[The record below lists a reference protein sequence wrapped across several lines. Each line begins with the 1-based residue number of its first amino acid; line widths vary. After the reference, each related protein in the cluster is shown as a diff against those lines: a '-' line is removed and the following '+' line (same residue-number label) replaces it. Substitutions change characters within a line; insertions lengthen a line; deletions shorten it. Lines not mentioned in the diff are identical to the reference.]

1 MSCTASVTALIDW
14 IFGSAMAAS
23 LENALL
29 ALEGLS
35 VGDAFGECFFRAPR
49 ECLRKRELP
58 SPPWVW
64 TDDTHM
70 AISIV
75 ETLRDHG
82 RIQQDALA
90 GAFAKR
96 FMAEP
101 YRGYGKGAF
110 ALLTQIARGHDWRS
124 AAPKLFGH
132 GSYGNGAAMRAAPI
146 GGFFGGNPSRAVSEA
161 QLSAAVTH
169 AHPEGQAGAIAVA
182 AAAALAAGRGNVA
195 GRPLIQ
201 ETLPYVPAG
210 ETRNRIAAS
219 LEIAAEGFDE
229 AVRVLGTGWEVS
241 AQDTVPFCLW
251 CAAHCLD
258 DFEEAMWRTVA
269 GMGDRDTTCAIVGGI
284 VGLSSRQVPAAWIAR
299 REPLPAGFER
309 A

>member
-1 MSCTASVTALIDW
+1 MATA
-14 IFGSAMAAS
+14 
-23 LENALL
+23 LENAVL
-29 ALEGLS
+29 ALEGVS
-35 VGDAFGECFFRAPR
+35 VGDAFGECFFSAPR
-49 ECLRKRELP
+49 ECLRNRELP

-70 AISIV
+70 ALSIV
-75 ETLRDHG
+75 ETLQAHG
-82 RIQQDALA
+82 EIQQDTLA
-90 GAFAKR
+90 GAFARR

-110 ALLTQIARGHDWRS
+110 ALLSRIASGEDWRI

-132 GSYGNGAAMRAAPI
+132 GSYGNGAAMRAAPT
-146 GGFFGGNPSRAVSEA
+146 GGFFSGDPSRAASEA

-169 AHPEGQAGAIAVA
+169 AHPEGQAGAMAVA
-182 AAAALAAGRGNVA
+182 AAAALAAGGRLA
-195 GRPLIQ
+195 GRALIQ
-201 ETLPYVPAG
+201 ATLPYVPDG
-210 ETRNRIAAS
+210 ETRSRIATS
-219 LEIAAEGFDE
+219 LDIPAEGFDE

-241 AQDTVPFCLW
+241 APDTVPFCLW

-284 VGLSSRQVPAAWIAR
+284 VALSSRQVPARWIAR
-299 REPLPAGFER
+299 REPLPEGFER

>member
-1 MSCTASVTALIDW
+1 MSCTASVTALIDS
-14 IFGSAMAAS
+14 IGISVMATA

-35 VGDAFGECFFRAPR
+35 LGDAFGERFFSAPG
-49 ECLRKRELP
+49 ELLRNRVLP
-58 SPPWVW
+58 SPPWLW

-70 AISIV
+70 ALSIV

-110 ALLTQIARGHDWRS
+110 ALLGRIARGEDWRM
-124 AAPKLFGH
+124 AAPKLFGY

-146 GGFFGGNPSRAVSEA
+146 GGFFSGNPPRAASEA

-169 AHPEGQAGAIAVA
+169 AHAEGRAGAMAVA
-182 AAAALAAGRGNVA
+182 AAAALAAGGGDLT
-195 GRPLIQ
+195 GRELIR
-201 ETLPYVPAG
+201 ETLP
-210 ETRNRIAAS
+210 
-219 LEIAAEGFDE
+219 
-229 AVRVLGTGWEVS
+229 
-241 AQDTVPFCLW
+241 
-251 CAAHCLD
+251 
-258 DFEEAMWRTVA
+258 
-269 GMGDRDTTCAIVGGI
+269 
-284 VGLSSRQVPAAWIAR
+284 
-299 REPLPAGFER
+299 
-309 A
+309 